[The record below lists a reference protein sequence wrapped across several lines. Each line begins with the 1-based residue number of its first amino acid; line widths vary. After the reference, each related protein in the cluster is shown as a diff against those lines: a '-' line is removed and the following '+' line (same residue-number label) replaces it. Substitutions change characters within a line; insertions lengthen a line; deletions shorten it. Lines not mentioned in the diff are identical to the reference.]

1 MPALVSRRGRPGYNG
16 ALPQGFPSGQR
27 GRAVNPLAQPSE
39 VRILPP
45 ALHLHEPESARAD
58 SGRAKILKASAL
70 RTRRFLFPYAFCP
83 GLQSRHAL
91 LAQSVEHLH
100 GKEGVDGSSPSEGLA
115 ATPRNKPDPRIE
127 RGPDRAS
134 FVFVEQIWNRRGENA
149 RKAGLAR
156 RISVAADPACPE
168 LPRESAALQRPEDGV
183 VVEAV
188 ADDETVI
195 VDCDSRALAVAFE
208 QR

>member
-1 MPALVSRRGRPGYNG
+1 
-16 ALPQGFPSGQR
+16 
-27 GRAVNPLAQPSE
+27 
-39 VRILPP
+39 
-45 ALHLHEPESARAD
+45 
-58 SGRAKILKASAL
+58 
-70 RTRRFLFPYAFCP
+70 
-83 GLQSRHAL
+83 
-91 LAQSVEHLH
+91 
-100 GKEGVDGSSPSEGLA
+100 LA
-115 ATPRNKPDPRIE
+115 ATPGNKPDPRIE

-134 FVFVEQIWNRRGENA
+134 FVFVEQIWNRRDQNA

-188 ADDETVI
+188 ADDETLI